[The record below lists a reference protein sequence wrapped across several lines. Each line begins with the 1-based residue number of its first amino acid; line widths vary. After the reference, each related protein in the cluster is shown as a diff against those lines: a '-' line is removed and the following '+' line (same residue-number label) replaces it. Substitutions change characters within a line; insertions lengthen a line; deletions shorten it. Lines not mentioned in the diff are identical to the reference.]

1 MHAKVEAFEWMLAA
15 AGRTVASQYYPGT
28 GHVATL
34 RAYSPMVIDRRDE
47 PRRGLAAPLSRLSRH
62 DRLRRGYGMWMPE
75 IARAITRRW
84 ISDVP
89 SKIV

>member
-1 MHAKVEAFEWMLAA
+1 VHEDEQRAA
-15 AGRTVASQYYPGT
+15 AAAAVAQP
-28 GHVATL
+28 VAVQL
-34 RAYSPMVIDRRDE
+34 DVGQADYAIFI
-47 PRRGLAAPLSRLSRH
+47 
-62 DRLRRGYGMWMPE
+62 PE